1 MIEISWVRIAKTS
14 AIALF
19 AFSASLFSAPAA
31 SQEIQAMRD
40 ENSRFAPVQATSP
53 APPPPPAPA
62 HAAPPVSASLLAA
75 RPFGSNLFTGSFL
88 KAREDGLNPDY
99 IVLPGDRVAVATW
112 GAVELNEVF
121 IVDSQGNIFLPQI
134 GPVLLAGHRN
144 ADLSGI
150 VKAAIQRVYTR
161 YVNVYINL
169 LNAGPVA
176 VFVTGGVKQ
185 PGRYAG
191 LPSDSPLFFID
202 QSGGI
207 DPALG
212 SFRKI
217 TVLRGAQV
225 LAEIDLYDFI
235 LAGKLA
241 RVQLQDGDTIL
252 VGQRGPTV
260 ELMGDVAAPSLVE
273 LKSSPAKGKEALDVV
288 PNVAKA
294 TEVTLA
300 GTRSGKP
307 FNSTMLLDEFRGAQ
321 IQDGDV
327 VTLRAAGQA
336 DTIVVR
342 VEGEQRGPS
351 EFSVPR
357 GARLL
362 DVLRRIPIDKALA
375 DPLSVHIRR
384 QSVAKAQKDAIED
397 SLFRLER
404 ATLLALSQS
413 KGEAEIRV
421 REAELVSKF
430 AERARAID
438 PLGRVVT
445 SQDGVQLN
453 ILLEDKDVIVV
464 PRRTN
469 VIRIG
474 GEVMMN
480 QAVVYSEDLRAKH
493 YIRRAGGFTDRA
505 DRHKVILLH
514 ANAELEIGGT
524 RTKVNPGDEIL
535 VPPAVDFKGLQI
547 SMDIMQVIYQVAMSA
562 AVVLA
567 L

>member
-1 MIEISWVRIAKTS
+1 MTSIDPRHPPNDPVHS
-14 AIALF
+14 AIAFLSFFVF
-19 AFSASLFSAPAA
+19 ALAAWPATAQQMDAAHDELHGESSSRVAAAHAPPKQASTALVGQALQPFGANLFSG
-31 SQEIQAMRD
+31 
-40 ENSRFAPVQATSP
+40 N
-53 APPPPPAPA
+53 
-62 HAAPPVSASLLAA
+62 
-75 RPFGSNLFTGSFL
+75 FL
-88 KAREDGLNPDY
+88 KAREDGVNPDY
-99 IVLPGDRVAVATW
+99 IVMPGDRVAVATW

-134 GPVLLAGHRN
+134 GPVPLAGRRN
-144 ADLSGI
+144 AELSGI
-150 VKAAIQRVYTR
+150 VKAAIQRVYTK

-176 VFVTGGVKQ
+176 VFVTGGVRK

-191 LPSDSPLFFID
+191 LPSDSPLFFVD
-202 QSGGI
+202 QAGGI
-207 DPALG
+207 DAALG
-212 SFRKI
+212 SFRNI
-217 TVLRGAQV
+217 SLLRGEQV
-225 LAEIDLYDFI
+225 LARLDLYDFI
-235 LAGKLA
+235 LRGRLPQ
-241 RVQLQDGDTIL
+241 VQLQDGDTIL

-260 ELMGDVAAPSLVE
+260 ELRGDVAATSLVE
-273 LKSSPAKGKEALDVV
+273 LSASPSRGAEALEVV
-288 PNVAKA
+288 PNVASA
-294 TEVTLA
+294 TEVTLTGVRGGRPHNA
-300 GTRSGKP
+300 
-307 FNSTMLLDEFRGAQ
+307 TMDLDKFRAAQ

-327 VTLRAAGQA
+327 ITLRAAGQA
-336 DTIVVR
+336 DTIIVK
-342 VEGEQRGPS
+342 VEGEHKGPS
-351 EFSVPR
+351 ELTVSR

-362 DVLRRIPIDKALA
+362 EVLKRIPIDGSLA
-375 DPLSVHIRR
+375 DSNSVHIRR
-384 QSVAKAQKDAIED
+384 ASVAKAQKDSIED

-421 REAELVSKF
+421 REAELISKF
-430 AERARAID
+430 AERARNID

-445 SQDGVQLN
+445 SQDGQQLN

-480 QAVVYSEDLRAKH
+480 QAVVYDDGLRAKH

-505 DRHKVILLH
+505 DKRKVILLH
-514 ANAELEIGGT
+514 SNAEVEIAGT
-524 RTKVNPGDEIL
+524 RAKVAPGDEIL

-562 AVVLA
+562 AVILA